1 MSPRIALATCKD
13 LPELDPDDHPLI
25 RAFAEVGA
33 EATPAIWSDPG
44 IDWDA
49 FDLVII
55 RNTWDYTDALP
66 EFLSWVKSLGS
77 RSRNSF
83 DTIQWNANKTY
94 LRDLATVD
102 IEVIPT
108 QFVEPG
114 QHLWE
119 IPDSVDYVVK
129 PSVSAGSRDTRRFA
143 GSQASQPQAQELID
157 AIHSTGKT
165 VMIQPYLDS
174 VDLDGETALL
184 YINGRFSHAIRKGP
198 LLQRD
203 VEAEFAHGLFVQEVI
218 DPRVARADQLLVG
231 GAVLDLVSREFGT
244 PLYARVD
251 LIDHTDGKPMLLELE
266 LVEPSL
272 FFATAPASLDRF
284 VEAALP

>member
-25 RAFAEVGA
+25 KAFAEAGA
-33 EATPAIWSDPG
+33 EAMPAIWSDPG
-44 IDWDA
+44 VDWDA
-49 FDLVII
+49 FDLVVI

-94 LRDLATVD
+94 LRDLAAID

-114 QHLWE
+114 EHKWE

-129 PSVSAGSRDTRRFA
+129 PSVSAGSRDTRRFS
-143 GSQASQPQAQELID
+143 GSKKSRPEAQGLID

-184 YINGRFSHAIRKGP
+184 YLNGSFSHAIRKGP
-198 LLQRD
+198 LLQKD
-203 VEAEFAHGLFVQEVI
+203 VEAELAHGLFVQEVI

-231 GAVLDLVSREFGT
+231 GAVLDHVSREFGT

-251 LIDHTDGKPMLLELE
+251 LIDQADGKPMLLELE